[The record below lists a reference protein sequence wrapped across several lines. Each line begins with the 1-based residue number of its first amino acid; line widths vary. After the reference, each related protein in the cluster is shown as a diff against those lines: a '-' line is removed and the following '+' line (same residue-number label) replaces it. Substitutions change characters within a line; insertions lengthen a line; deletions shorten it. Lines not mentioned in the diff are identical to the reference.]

1 MCLDV
6 ASDGKAWKFARN
18 GASPTLR
25 SQTDVRRCAGTACP
39 GLWCQGALSDANVFH
54 YRDNTNLEVD
64 LVLQNRQGSW
74 CALEVKLGAGQVDS
88 AAESLLR
95 LRDRL
100 DLTVVG
106 NPGSL
111 GVIIASGYGYR
122 RPDGIAV
129 VPITALGP

>member
-1 MCLDV
+1 MGEYGECGR
-6 ASDGKAWKFARN
+6 ASDA
-18 GASPTLR
+18 
-25 SQTDVRRCAGTACP
+25 D
-39 GLWCQGALSDANVFH
+39 VFH

-64 LVLQNRQGSW
+64 LVLQNRQGFW
-74 CALEVKLGAGQVDS
+74 CAFEVKLGAGQVDS

-100 DLTVVG
+100 DPAVVG

-129 VPITALGP
+129 IPVTALGP